1 MNSKYL
7 NIMVISIIFG
17 YIYYMNMVKS
27 IKDECINCSFV
38 TNKLTDVIAFIIGFI
53 LINKGIYLYD
63 DDIITIIG
71 ITIIIEHILQF
82 SYKL

>member
-1 MNSKYL
+1 MIKF
-7 NIMVISIIFG
+7 NIMLTSIIFG
-17 YIYYMNMVKS
+17 YVYYKNMVNS

-38 TNKLTDVIAFIIGFI
+38 ANKLTDVIAFLIGFI
-53 LINKGIYLYD
+53 LINKGIYEYD

-71 ITIIIEHILQF
+71 ITIIVEHILQI